1 MTEGEAPAKRAIEKR
16 TRGAPAW
23 LRDGFGAT
31 WHEVRSYLETTWAL
45 VRRPSKFATEW
56 FEGTRTAMN
65 PLAMLATGA
74 TLVAATRQL
83 GATVLDLPHPD
94 SLITAIA
101 SALGPYA
108 HYVLLGLLFHLTM
121 VPCAR
126 DRSIRVTDTVALSL
140 YAGAG
145 PAAVAESLGW
155 LVLSALE
162 SLGHH
167 QLMVGVMLG
176 VAFSVFCFVL
186 ATALGALHRP
196 SPWRIGL
203 AFALAFPITGLV
215 FGYLDPPGSY
225 GLHWVMHISPFF
237 LGLGM

>member
-1 MTEGEAPAKRAIEKR
+1 
-16 TRGAPAW
+16 
-23 LRDGFGAT
+23 LRDGFGAM

-45 VRRPSKFATEW
+45 VRRPSTFATEW

-121 VPCAR
+121 VPFAR

-162 SLGHH
+162 SLGHR

-203 AFALAFPITGLV
+203 AFALAFPVTGLV

>member
-1 MTEGEAPAKRAIEKR
+1 MTEPSRERS
-16 TRGAPAW
+16 RGAPTW
-23 LRDGFGAT
+23 LRDGFGAM

-45 VRRPSKFATEW
+45 VRRPTKFAAEW

-94 SLITAIA
+94 SLLAAIA

-108 HYVLLGLLFHLTM
+108 HYILLGLLFHLAM
-121 VPCAR
+121 LPFSR
-126 DRSIRVTDTVALSL
+126 DRSVRVTDTVALSL

-145 PAAVAESLGW
+145 PAAVAESIGW
-155 LVLSALE
+155 LILCALAP
-162 SLGHH
+162 LGHGEA
-167 QLMVGVMLG
+167 LRAVMLG
-176 VAFSVFCFVL
+176 VAFTVFCFVL
-186 ATALGALHRP
+186 ATVLGALHRP
-196 SPWRIGL
+196 SPWRIVL
-203 AFALAFPITGLV
+203 AFTLAFPLTGLV

-225 GLHWVMHISPFF
+225 GLHWVMHLSPFY
-237 LGLGM
+237 LGLGL